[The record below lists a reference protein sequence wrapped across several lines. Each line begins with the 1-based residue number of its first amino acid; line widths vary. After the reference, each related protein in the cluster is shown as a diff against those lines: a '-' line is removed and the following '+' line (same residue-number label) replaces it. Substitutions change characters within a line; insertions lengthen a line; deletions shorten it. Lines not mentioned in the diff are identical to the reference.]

1 MTASDCAWEKIHSEK
16 IMNQYQRIL
25 LEARKCTQNKIVKH
39 ERDIKKLSTYKTYL
53 A

>member
-16 IMNQYQRIL
+16 IMTQYQRIL
-25 LEARKCTQNKIVKH
+25 QARKCTQNKIVKH
-39 ERDIKKLSTYKTYL
+39 ETDIKELSTYKTYL